1 MKCVQIVSHTWYG
14 KIMKNKLQ
22 ALQAAAEN
30 SEFDARSVVARWM
43 SKYGI
48 SSDEFDSASFIS
60 CEMAIQAHLDE
71 MIKELRAELVR
82 DSLNNDDEIDICSVL
97 QNAQKS

>member
-1 MKCVQIVSHTWYG
+1 
-14 KIMKNKLQ
+14 MKNKLQ

-30 SEFDARSVVARWM
+30 SEFDARSVVTRWM

-48 SSDEFDSASFIS
+48 DSDDFDSASFIS
-60 CEMAIQAHLDE
+60 CEMAIQAQLDE

-82 DSLNNDDEIDICSVL
+82 DSLNDDVEINICSVL